1 MFNEF
6 LEKARELAK
15 DKVDHDKDGKK
26 HPKQYFEGL
35 SPEVARK
42 REKEIERRQ
51 AHKEKTGEDIYGPL
65 PGDEE
70 IEKKKKKQ
78 NKGTKSA
85 KASKVREEI
94 KKPGKKE
101 FIRAASKVS
110 GVSRSIIEEVYDKG
124 LKAAATSGRRPGQ
137 TPQSWA
143 RARVYAFLF
152 DSKSGARKADK
163 YLWDRH
169 KKKSVQMDA
178 AKKVMEKHS
187 EVLEKLAKGETY
199 IAPKSVA
206 AAARRA
212 IKAKEEHGSKVKG
225 GTSVGWTRARQLADR
240 KPLSEDTIKRMHS
253 FFSRHSG
260 NEAHHPKHK
269 DFPWADAG
277 YTAWA
282 IWGGDP
288 GRDWAKMMVER
299 FKKRDEK
306 K

>member
-1 MFNEF
+1 MFS
-6 LEKARELAK
+6 KALSEAYGLVK
-15 DKVDHDKDGKK
+15 SKVDHDKDGKE
-26 HPKQYFEGL
+26 HPAQYFEGL
-35 SPEVARK
+35 SPEVALK

-85 KASKVREEI
+85 KADKVREEI

-124 LKAAATSGRRPGQ
+124 LKAAATSGHRPGQ

-143 RARVYAFLF
+143 RARTYSFLF
-152 DSKSGARKADK
+152 DPKSGARKVDK

-169 KKKSVQMDA
+169 LESKRNKKSLTKSD
-178 AKKVMEKHS
+178 
-187 EVLEKLAKGETY
+187 TY

-206 AAARRA
+206 AAAQRA
-212 IKAKEEHGSKVKG
+212 IDAKEKYGDKVKG
-225 GTSVGWTRARQLADR
+225 GLQVGWTRARQLADR
-240 KPLSEDTIKRMHS
+240 KPLSEETIKRMHS
-253 FFSRHSG
+253 FFSRHRG
-260 NEAHHPKHK
+260 NETYHPKHK

-277 YTAWA
+277 YTSFM
-282 IWGGDP
+282 IWGGKP
-288 GRDWAKMMVER
+288 GRDYAAMMVER